1 MAEEPPRRSDAIK
14 YVCRYVCMYLRKF
27 SNHVTYTD
35 RRPDCPS
42 APHAYQCKII
52 QSTGMATKL
61 QLKVLFGKKSH
72 GRPDFKKEK
81 TTTKSCLFRRYLR
94 ERARASD

>member
-1 MAEEPPRRSDAIK
+1 MYGGRAPKEEWRNK
-14 YVCRYVCMYLRKF
+14 VCMYVCMYLRKF

-42 APHAYQCKII
+42 APQAYQCKII

-61 QLKVLFGKKSH
+61 QLKVLFG
-72 GRPDFKKEK
+72 
-81 TTTKSCLFRRYLR
+81 
-94 ERARASD
+94 